1 MNFVDEEVNTDK
13 VYYFKS
19 GETHS
24 MCGIFG
30 YVTNKEVEIGPIL
43 IEAAKRLTYRGYDS
57 VGAAALNGNKID
69 LRKDV
74 GKVEEVAEKY
84 RFAELRGSRGIVQ
97 LRWATFGAPSQVNAQ
112 PHVDSDGDLV
122 GAHNGNVVN
131 NVELR
136 EQFITEGM
144 TVRSQNDGETCV
156 HAVERYLNR
165 GYEFIDAIRLAYGDL
180 EGDYAF
186 VIGRADD
193 DKLYAFKK
201 GSGMVVGIGEGFT
214 CVSSDLP
221 SILPL
226 TREVI
231 RPQDGE
237 IVTLWADKVEVRS
250 VKDGKKIDRK
260 PETVTESMDAVQKGG
275 YPHFMLKEIHE
286 QSQVAREL
294 FHMLNGNR
302 EVDALVAKMKN
313 ARNLYFIGCGTS
325 YHAAL
330 LGAVYFAQLAGRA
343 VIPILAPQFIAQYA
357 PTVNHEDV
365 GLFVSQSGETKD
377 VLNALEAAEARGME
391 CFGLANVV
399 GSTLTKA
406 ASFCLPLCC
415 GYEISVPATKTF
427 TNQVVTF
434 LYLAYKMAGRGLDTS
449 RGTRDYST
457 TIVERI
463 PELMDKTLE
472 MVASQ
477 VEAIAT
483 DLNEWNDLYCLGY
496 GATYPIAL
504 EGALKLK
511 EVTYA
516 HCEGMLSTEFK
527 HGPLSAVSKG
537 FPIIFVAGPNDVPLI
552 ISGLNEVKVRGART
566 IVIAEEDARLR
577 ANTDD
582 MIVLPQ
588 SDPQIAALLGV
599 LPLQLLSYHMSVMR
613 GFDPDFPRN
622 LSKTLT
628 VD

>member
-1 MNFVDEEVNTDK
+1 
-13 VYYFKS
+13 
-19 GETHS
+19 

-30 YVTNKEVEIGPIL
+30 YVTNKEENLGPIL
-43 IEAAKRLTYRGYDS
+43 IEAAQRLTYRGYDS
-57 VGAAALNGNKID
+57 VGAATLNNGTID

-74 GKVEEVAEKY
+74 GKVDTVAAKY
-84 RFAELRGSRGIVQ
+84 NIAEMRGQRGITQ
-97 LRWATFGAPSQVNAQ
+97 LRWATFGEPSQVNSQ
-112 PHVDSDGDLV
+112 PHLDSDGDMV

-136 EQFITEGM
+136 EQFIAEGM

-156 HAVERYLNR
+156 HAVERYIHR

-186 VIGRADD
+186 VIGRVDD

-201 GSGMVVGIGEGFT
+201 GSGMVVGLGEGFT

-250 VKDGKKIDRK
+250 VKDGRRVDRK
-260 PETVTESMDAVQKGG
+260 PETVTETMDAVQKGG

-286 QSQVAREL
+286 QAQVAREL
-294 FHMLNGNR
+294 AHVLNGNR
-302 EVDALVAKMKN
+302 EVDSLIEKMKS
-313 ARNLYFIGCGTS
+313 ARHLYFIGCGTS
-325 YHAAL
+325 YHAASV
-330 LGAVYFAQLAGRA
+330 GSVYFAQLAGQA
-343 VIPILAPQFIAQYA
+343 VIPVLAPQFIAQYA
-357 PTVNHEDV
+357 PTVNHNDV
-365 GLFVSQSGETKD
+365 GIFVSQSGETKD
-377 VLNALEAAEARGME
+377 VLNALEAAEARGMA

-406 ASFCLPLCC
+406 TSFSLPLCC

-434 LYLAYKMAGRGLDTS
+434 LYLAYKLAGKDTRELD
-449 RGTRDYST
+449 R
-457 TIVERI
+457 V
-463 PELMDKTLE
+463 PELMEQTLE
-472 MVASQ
+472 MVAPQ
-477 VEAIAT
+477 VEAIAR
-483 DLNEWNDLYCLGY
+483 DINEWNDLYCLGY

-511 EVTYA
+511 EITYA

-552 ISGLNEVKVRGART
+552 ISGINEVKVRGART
-566 IVIAEEDARLR
+566 ITIAEEDSRLR
-577 ANTDD
+577 ANGDD
-582 MIVLPQ
+582 LVVIPK
-588 SDPQIAALLGV
+588 SDPQINALLAV

>member
-1 MNFVDEEVNTDK
+1 
-13 VYYFKS
+13 
-19 GETHS
+19 

-30 YVTNKEVEIGPIL
+30 YVTSKEEQLGPIL
-43 IEAAKRLTYRGYDS
+43 IEAAQRLTYRGYDS
-57 VGAAALNGNKID
+57 VGAATLSNGTID

-74 GKVEEVAEKY
+74 GKVEAVAQKY
-84 RFAELRGSRGIVQ
+84 NFSEMHGQRGITQ
-97 LRWATFGAPSQVNAQ
+97 LRWATFGEPSQVNSQ
-112 PHVDSDGDLV
+112 PHLDSDGDMV

-136 EQFITEGM
+136 EQFIAEGM

-156 HAVERYLNR
+156 HAVERYIHR

-186 VIGRADD
+186 VIGRAND

-201 GSGMVVGIGEGFT
+201 GSGMVVGLGESFT

-226 TREVI
+226 TRQVI

-237 IVTLWADKVEVRS
+237 IVTLWADRVEVRS
-250 VKDGKKIDRK
+250 VKDGKKVDRQ

-286 QSQVAREL
+286 QAQVAREL
-294 FHMLNGNR
+294 SHVLNGNR
-302 EVDALVAKMKN
+302 DVETLVEKMKK
-313 ARNLYFIGCGTS
+313 ARHLYFIGCGTS
-325 YHAAL
+325 YHAAMT
-330 LGAVYFAQLAGRA
+330 GSVFFAQLAGRA
-343 VIPILAPQFIAQYA
+343 AIPVLAPQFIAQYA
-357 PTVNHEDV
+357 PAVDHDDV
-365 GLFVSQSGETKD
+365 GIFVSQSGETKD
-377 VLNALEAAEARGME
+377 VLNALEAAEAHNMA

-399 GSTLTKA
+399 GSTLTRA
-406 ASFCLPLCC
+406 TAFSLPLCC

-434 LYLAYKMAGRGLDTS
+434 LHLAYRMGGKDTHELD
-449 RGTRDYST
+449 RL
-457 TIVERI
+457 
-463 PELMDKTLE
+463 PELMEETLE
-472 MVASQ
+472 RVAPQ
-477 VEAIAT
+477 IEAIAR
-483 DLNEWNDLYCLGY
+483 DINEWDDLYCLGY

-511 EVTYA
+511 EITYA

-537 FPIIFVAGPNDVPLI
+537 FPILFVAGPNDVPLI
-552 ISGLNEVKVRGART
+552 ISGINEVKVRGARA
-566 IVIAEEDARLR
+566 IVIGEEDPRLR
-577 ANTDD
+577 ANGDD
-582 MIVLPQ
+582 LVVIPR
-588 SDPQIAALLGV
+588 SDPQINALLAV
-599 LPLQLLSYHMSVMR
+599 LPLQLLSYHMSVLR
-613 GFDPDFPRN
+613 GYDPDFPRN

>member
-1 MNFVDEEVNTDK
+1 
-13 VYYFKS
+13 
-19 GETHS
+19 

-30 YVTNKEVEIGPIL
+30 YVTNRDEELGPIL
-43 IEAAKRLTYRGYDS
+43 IEAARRLTYRGYDS
-57 VGAAALNGNKID
+57 VGAATLNNGSID

-74 GKVEEVAEKY
+74 GKVETVAQKY
-84 RFAELRGSRGIVQ
+84 NIAEMRGQRGITQ
-97 LRWATFGAPSQVNAQ
+97 LRWATFGEPSQINSQ
-112 PHVDSDGDLV
+112 PHLDSDGDMV

-136 EQFITEGM
+136 EQFMAEGM

-156 HAVERYLNR
+156 HAVERYINR

-180 EGDYAF
+180 QGDYAF
-186 VIGRADD
+186 VIGRAND

-201 GSGMVVGIGEGFT
+201 GSGMVVGLGEGFT

-237 IVTLWADKVEVRS
+237 IVTLWADRVEVRS
-250 VKDGKKIDRK
+250 VKDGKRIDRRV
-260 PETVTESMDAVQKGG
+260 ERVAESMDQVQKGG
-275 YPHFMLKEIHE
+275 YPHFMFKEIHE
-286 QSQVAREL
+286 QPQVAREL
-294 FHMLNGNR
+294 LHLLAGSP
-302 EVDALVAKMKN
+302 EVAGLVERMRT
-313 ARNLYFIGCGTS
+313 ARHLYFVACGTS

-330 LGAVYFAQLAGRA
+330 AGSVYFAQIAGRSA
-343 VIPILAPQFIAQYA
+343 IPVVAPQFVAQFA
-357 PTVNHEDV
+357 PAVGHQDV
-365 GLFVSQSGETKD
+365 GVFVSQSGETKD
-377 VLNALEAAEARGME
+377 VLNALEAGETRGMAS
-391 CFGLANVV
+391 FGLANVI

-427 TNQVVTF
+427 TNQVITY
-434 LYLAYKMAGRGLDTS
+434 LYLAYRMAGRDAHELD
-449 RGTRDYST
+449 
-457 TIVERI
+457 RI
-463 PELMDKTLE
+463 PDLMEATIEALGSQAE
-472 MVASQ
+472 AVAS
-477 VEAIAT
+477 EI
-483 DLNEWNDLYCLGY
+483 NGWNDMYCLGY

-511 EVTYA
+511 EITYA
-516 HCEGMLSTEFK
+516 HCEGTLSTEFK

-537 FPIIFVAGPNDVPLI
+537 FPILFVAGPGDVPLI
-552 ISGLNEVKVRGART
+552 ISGINEVKVRGART
-566 IVIAEEDARLR
+566 IVIAEDDERLR
-577 ANTDD
+577 ANADD
-582 MIVLPQ
+582 LLPLPK
-588 SDPQIAALLGV
+588 SDQHISPLLGV
-599 LPLQLLSYHMSVMR
+599 IPLQLLSYHMSVMR

>member
-1 MNFVDEEVNTDK
+1 
-13 VYYFKS
+13 
-19 GETHS
+19 

-30 YVTNKEVEIGPIL
+30 YVTSRDEELGPIL

-57 VGAAALNGNKID
+57 VGAATISGAKID

-74 GKVEEVAEKY
+74 GKVEEVAAKY
-84 RFAELRGSRGIVQ
+84 NFAEMHGQRGIVQ
-97 LRWATFGAPSQVNAQ
+97 LRWATFGEPSQVNAQ
-112 PHVDSDGDLV
+112 PHIDSDGDLV

-131 NVELR
+131 NAELR
-136 EQFITEGM
+136 EQFIAEGL

-186 VIGRADD
+186 VIGRVND

-237 IVTLWADKVEVRS
+237 IVTLWADRVEVRS
-250 VKDGKKIDRK
+250 VKDGKLIDRK
-260 PETVTESMDAVQKGG
+260 PETVTETMDAVQKGG

-286 QSQVAREL
+286 QSQAAREL
-294 FHMLNGNR
+294 LHVLNGNR
-302 EVDALVAKMKN
+302 EVETLVEKMKN

-330 LGAVYFAQLAGRA
+330 AGAVYFAGLAGRA

-357 PTVNHEDV
+357 PTVNHDDV
-365 GLFVSQSGETKD
+365 GIFVSQSGETKD

-434 LYLAYKMAGRGLDTS
+434 LYLAYKMAGKDVRALD
-449 RGTRDYST
+449 
-457 TIVERI
+457 VI

-472 MVASQ
+472 MVEPQ
-477 VEAIAT
+477 VQAIVE
-483 DLNEWNDLYCLGY
+483 DINQWNDLYCLGY

-537 FPIIFVAGPNDVPLI
+537 FPILFVSDGSATPLI
-552 ISGLNEVKVRGART
+552 ISGINEVKVRGART
-566 IVIAEEDARLR
+566 IVIAEDDPRLR
-577 ANTDD
+577 ANADD
-582 MIVLPQ
+582 LIVLPK

-599 LPLQLLSYHMSVMR
+599 LPLQLLSYHMSVLR
-613 GFDPDFPRN
+613 GYDPDFPRN

>member
-1 MNFVDEEVNTDK
+1 
-13 VYYFKS
+13 
-19 GETHS
+19 

-30 YVTNKEVEIGPIL
+30 IVTAKEQPLGPIL
-43 IEAAKRLTYRGYDS
+43 VEAARRLTYRGYDS
-57 VGAAALNGNKID
+57 VGAATLSGSKID

-74 GKVEEVAEKY
+74 GRVEDVAAKY
-84 RFAELRGSRGIVQ
+84 NFAGMTGQRGIIQ
-97 LRWATFGAPSQVNAQ
+97 LRWATFGEPSQANAQ
-112 PHVDSDGDLV
+112 PHLDSDGDMV

-136 EQFITEGM
+136 LEFMAEGM

-156 HAVERYLNR
+156 HAVERYIKR

-180 EGDYAF
+180 QGDYAF
-186 VIGRADD
+186 VIGRAND

-201 GSGMVVGIGEGFT
+201 GSGMVVGLGEGFT

-226 TREVI
+226 TRNVI

-237 IVTLWADKVEVRS
+237 IVTLWADRVEVRS
-250 VKDGKKIDRK
+250 VKDGKQIQRM

-286 QSQVAREL
+286 QAQVAREL
-294 FHMLNGNR
+294 IHLLDGSPDV
-302 EVDALVAKMKN
+302 EPLVEKMKN
-313 ARNLYFIGCGTS
+313 ARHLYLIGCGTS
-325 YHAAL
+325 YHAASV
-330 LGAVYFAQLAGRA
+330 GSVYIAQLAGRA
-343 VIPILAPQFIAQYA
+343 AIPVLAPQFIAQYA
-357 PTVNHEDV
+357 PAVGYEDV
-365 GLFVSQSGETKD
+365 GIFVSQSGETKD
-377 VLNALEAAEARGME
+377 VLNALEAAEKRGMA

-406 ASFCLPLCC
+406 TSFCLPLCC

-434 LYLAYKMAGRGLDTS
+434 LYLAYRMAGLDTP
-449 RGTRDYST
+449 RDDQLGYST
-457 TIVERI
+457 TSSGRMLDRI
-463 PELMDKTLE
+463 PELMEQTIE
-472 MVASQ
+472 MVGPQ
-477 VEAIAT
+477 IEAIAK
-483 DLNEWNDLYCLGY
+483 DINEWNDMYCLGY

-511 EVTYA
+511 EITYA

-527 HGPLSAVSKG
+527 HGPLSAVSKDY
-537 FPIIFVAGPNDVPLI
+537 PVIFVAGPNDVPLI
-552 ISGLNEVKVRGART
+552 ISGINEVKVRGART
-566 IVIAEEDARLR
+566 ITIGEEDARLR
-577 ANTDD
+577 ANGDD
-582 MIVLPQ
+582 LVVIPK
-588 SDPQIAALLGV
+588 SDAQISALLGV

>member
-1 MNFVDEEVNTDK
+1 
-13 VYYFKS
+13 
-19 GETHS
+19 

-30 YVTNKEVEIGPIL
+30 YVTNKETELGPIL
-43 IEAAKRLTYRGYDS
+43 IAAAERLTYRGYDS
-57 VGAAALNGNKID
+57 VGAATINDGKID

-74 GKVEEVAEKY
+74 GKVDSVAVKY
-84 RFAELRGSRGIVQ
+84 NIAEMRGQRGITQ
-97 LRWATFGAPSQVNAQ
+97 LRWATFGEPSQVNSQ
-112 PHVDSDGDLV
+112 PHLDSDGDMV

-136 EQFITEGM
+136 EQFIAEGM

-156 HAVERYLNR
+156 HAVERYINR

-186 VIGRADD
+186 VIGRAND

-201 GSGMVVGIGEGFT
+201 GSGMVVGLGEGFT

-226 TREVI
+226 TREVV

-250 VKDGKKIDRK
+250 VKDGKLIDRK
-260 PETVTESMDAVQKGG
+260 QETVTETMDAVQKGG
-275 YPHFMLKEIHE
+275 YPHFMLKEVHE
-286 QSQVAREL
+286 QAQVAREL
-294 FHMLNGNR
+294 SHVLNGNR
-302 EVDALVAKMKN
+302 EVDALVEKMKK
-313 ARNLYFIGCGTS
+313 ARHLYFIGCGTS
-325 YHAAL
+325 YHAASV
-330 LGAVYFAQLAGRA
+330 GAVYFAQLAGRA
-343 VIPILAPQFIAQYA
+343 VIPVLAPQFIAQYA
-357 PTVNHEDV
+357 PTVNHDDV

-377 VLNALEAAEARGME
+377 VLNALEAAEAKGMA

-399 GSTLTKA
+399 GSTLTKT

-434 LYLAYKMAGRGLDTS
+434 LYLAYKMAGKDVRELDS
-449 RGTRDYST
+449 
-457 TIVERI
+457 I
-463 PELMDKTLE
+463 PDLMDKTLE
-472 MVASQ
+472 MVAPQ
-477 VEAIAT
+477 VEAIAK
-483 DLNEWNDLYCLGY
+483 DINDWNDLYCLGY

-511 EVTYA
+511 EITYA

-566 IVIAEEDARLR
+566 IVVAEDDSRLR
-577 ANTDD
+577 ANADD
-582 MIVLPQ
+582 VIVLPK
-588 SDPQIAALLGV
+588 SDPQISALLGV

>member
-1 MNFVDEEVNTDK
+1 
-13 VYYFKS
+13 
-19 GETHS
+19 
-24 MCGIFG
+24 
-30 YVTNKEVEIGPIL
+30 
-43 IEAAKRLTYRGYDS
+43 
-57 VGAAALNGNKID
+57 LNNGTID
-69 LRKDV
+69 LRKDT
-74 GKVEEVAEKY
+74 GKVDAVAAKY
-84 RFAELRGSRGIVQ
+84 NIAEMRGQRGITQ
-97 LRWATFGAPSQVNAQ
+97 LRWATFGEPSQVNSQ
-112 PHVDSDGDLV
+112 PHIDSDGDMV

-136 EQFITEGM
+136 EQFIAEGM

-156 HAVERYLNR
+156 HAVERYINR

-186 VIGRADD
+186 VIGRAND

-201 GSGMVVGIGEGFT
+201 GSGMVVGLGEGFT

-237 IVTLWADKVEVRS
+237 IVTLWADHVEVRS

-294 FHMLNGNR
+294 FHVLNGNR
-302 EVDALVAKMKN
+302 EVESLVEKMKN
-313 ARNLYFIGCGTS
+313 ARHLYFIGCGTS
-325 YHAAL
+325 YHAASV
-330 LGAVYFAQLAGRA
+330 GAVYFAQLAGRA
-343 VIPILAPQFIAQYA
+343 VIPVLAPQFIAQYA
-357 PTVNHEDV
+357 PAVSYEDV
-365 GLFVSQSGETKD
+365 GIFVSQSGETKD
-377 VLNALEAAEARGME
+377 VLNALEAAEARGMA

-406 ASFCLPLCC
+406 TSFSLPLCC

-434 LYLAYKMAGRGLDTS
+434 LNLAYKLAGRDTHELD
-449 RGTRDYST
+449 
-457 TIVERI
+457 II

-472 MVASQ
+472 MVAPQ
-477 VEAIAT
+477 IEAIAK
-483 DLNEWNDLYCLGY
+483 DINEWNDMYCLGY

-511 EVTYA
+511 EITYA

-537 FPIIFVAGPNDVPLI
+537 FPIIFVSDGSAVPLI
-552 ISGLNEVKVRGART
+552 ISGINEVKVRGART
-566 IVIAEEDARLR
+566 IIIAEEDARLR
-577 ANTDD
+577 ANADD
-582 MIVLPQ
+582 VIVLPK
-588 SDPQIAALLGV
+588 SDPQISALLGV

>member
-1 MNFVDEEVNTDK
+1 
-13 VYYFKS
+13 
-19 GETHS
+19 

-30 YVTNKEVEIGPIL
+30 YVTNNEVELGPIL
-43 IEAAKRLTYRGYDS
+43 IAAAERLTYRGYDS
-57 VGAAALNGNKID
+57 VGAATISGDKID
-69 LRKDV
+69 LRKDT
-74 GKVEEVAEKY
+74 GKVDAVAEKY
-84 RFAELRGSRGIVQ
+84 NFAEMRGQRGITQ
-97 LRWATFGAPSQVNAQ
+97 LRWATFGEPSQVNSQ
-112 PHVDSDGDLV
+112 PHIDSDGDMV

-131 NVELR
+131 NIELR
-136 EQFITEGM
+136 EQFMAEGM

-156 HAVERYLNR
+156 HAVERYINR

-186 VIGRADD
+186 VIGRAND

-201 GSGMVVGIGEGFT
+201 GSGMVVGIGDGFT

-250 VKDGKKIDRK
+250 VKDGQPIDRM

-294 FHMLNGNR
+294 SHVLNGNK
-302 EVDALVAKMKN
+302 EVDTLVEKMKN
-313 ARNLYFIGCGTS
+313 ARHLYFIGCGTS

-330 LGAVYFAQLAGRA
+330 AGSVYFAQLAGKP
-343 VIPILAPQFIAQYA
+343 VTTVLAPQFIAQYA
-357 PTVNHEDV
+357 PAVGHEDV
-365 GLFVSQSGETKD
+365 GIFVSQSGETKD
-377 VLNALEAAEARGME
+377 VLNALEAAEARGMA
-391 CFGLANVV
+391 CYGLANVV

-406 ASFCLPLCC
+406 TALSLPLCC

-434 LYLAYKMAGRGLDTS
+434 LYLAYKMAGMDTS
-449 RGTRDYST
+449 ALDG
-457 TIVERI
+457 I
-463 PELMDKTLE
+463 PDLMDKTLE
-472 MVASQ
+472 MVAPQ
-477 VEAIAT
+477 VEAIAK
-483 DLNEWNDLYCLGY
+483 DINEWDDMYCLGY

-511 EVTYA
+511 EITYA

-527 HGPLSAVSKG
+527 HGPLSAVCKG
-537 FPIIFVAGPNDVPLI
+537 FPILFVSDGSANPLI
-552 ISGLNEVKVRGART
+552 ISGINEVKVRGART

-577 ANTDD
+577 ANAEDI
-582 MIVLPQ
+582 IVLPK
-588 SDPQIAALLGV
+588 SDPQISALLGV

>member
-1 MNFVDEEVNTDK
+1 
-13 VYYFKS
+13 
-19 GETHS
+19 

-30 YVTNKEVEIGPIL
+30 YVTNKDEELGPIL

-57 VGAAALNGNKID
+57 VGAATLNNGKID

-74 GKVEEVAEKY
+74 GKVETVSEKY
-84 RFAELRGSRGIVQ
+84 NFAGMRGQRGITQ
-97 LRWATFGAPSQVNAQ
+97 LRWATFGEPSQVNSQ
-112 PHVDSDGDLV
+112 PHLDSDGDMV

-131 NVELR
+131 NIELR
-136 EQFITEGM
+136 EQFIAEGM

-156 HAVERYLNR
+156 HAVERYINR

-186 VIGRADD
+186 VIGRANE

-201 GSGMVVGIGEGFT
+201 GSGMVVGLGEGFT

-226 TREVI
+226 TREVV

-237 IVTLWADKVEVRS
+237 IVTLWADRVEVRS

-286 QSQVAREL
+286 QAQVAREL
-294 FHMLNGNR
+294 AHVLNGNR
-302 EVDALVAKMKN
+302 EVDTLVEKMKK
-313 ARNLYFIGCGTS
+313 ARHLYLIGCGTS
-325 YHAAL
+325 YHAASA
-330 LGAVYFAQLAGRA
+330 GAVFFAQLAGRA
-343 VIPILAPQFIAQYA
+343 AIPVLAPQFIAQYA
-357 PTVNHEDV
+357 PAVNHDDV
-365 GLFVSQSGETKD
+365 GIFVSQSGETKD
-377 VLNALEAAEARGME
+377 VLNALEAAEERDMV

-399 GSTLTKA
+399 GSTLTKT
-406 ASFCLPLCC
+406 ASMCLPLCC

-427 TNQVVTF
+427 TNQVVAF
-434 LYLAYKMAGRGLDTS
+434 LYLAYKLAGKDTHELDQL
-449 RGTRDYST
+449 
-457 TIVERI
+457 
-463 PELMDKTLE
+463 PELMEKTIE
-472 MVASQ
+472 MVAPQ
-477 VEAIAT
+477 IEAIAK
-483 DLNEWNDLYCLGY
+483 DINEWNDMYCLGY

-511 EVTYA
+511 EITYA

-527 HGPLSAVSKG
+527 HGPLSAVSNG

-552 ISGLNEVKVRGART
+552 ISGINEVKVRGARA
-566 IVIAEEDARLR
+566 IVIGEEDARLR
-577 ANTDD
+577 ANGDD
-582 MIVLPQ
+582 LVVVPH
-588 SDPQIAALLGV
+588 SDPQINALLAV

>member
-1 MNFVDEEVNTDK
+1 
-13 VYYFKS
+13 
-19 GETHS
+19 

-30 YVTNKEVEIGPIL
+30 YVTNKETALGPIL
-43 IEAAKRLTYRGYDS
+43 IAAAERLTYRGYDS
-57 VGAAALNGNKID
+57 VGAATLNNGKID

-74 GKVEEVAEKY
+74 GKVDSVAAKY
-84 RFAELRGSRGIVQ
+84 NIGEMRGSRGITQ
-97 LRWATFGAPSQVNAQ
+97 LRWATFGEPSQVNAQ
-112 PHVDSDGDLV
+112 PHLDSDGDMV

-136 EQFITEGM
+136 EQFMAEGM

-156 HAVERYLNR
+156 HAVERYINR

-201 GSGMVVGIGEGFT
+201 GSGMVVGLGEGFT

-250 VKDGKKIDRK
+250 VKDGREIVRM

-294 FHMLNGNR
+294 SHVLNGNR
-302 EVDALVAKMKN
+302 EVESLVEKMKS

-325 YHAAL
+325 YHAASV
-330 LGAVYFAQLAGRA
+330 GAVYFAQLAGRA
-343 VIPILAPQFIAQYA
+343 AIPVLAPQFIAQYA
-357 PTVNHEDV
+357 PAVTHDDV
-365 GLFVSQSGETKD
+365 GIFVSQSGETKD
-377 VLNALEAAEARGME
+377 VLNALEVAEARGMA

-406 ASFCLPLCC
+406 TSFSLPLCC

-434 LYLAYKMAGRGLDTS
+434 LYLAYKLAGKDVRELDS
-449 RGTRDYST
+449 
-457 TIVERI
+457 I
-463 PELMDKTLE
+463 PELMDKTIE
-472 MVASQ
+472 MVEPQ
-477 VEAIAT
+477 IKEIAK
-483 DLNEWNDLYCLGY
+483 DINEWNDSYCLGY

-511 EVTYA
+511 EITYA

-537 FPIIFVAGPNDVPLI
+537 FPIVFVAGPNDVPLI
-552 ISGLNEVKVRGART
+552 ISGINEVKVRGART
-566 IVIAEEDARLR
+566 IVIAEEDSRLR
-577 ANTDD
+577 ANADD
-582 MIVLPQ
+582 VIALPK
-588 SDPQIAALLGV
+588 SDPQISALLGV

>member
-1 MNFVDEEVNTDK
+1 
-13 VYYFKS
+13 
-19 GETHS
+19 

-30 YVTNKEVEIGPIL
+30 YVTNKDINLGPIL
-43 IEAAKRLTYRGYDS
+43 IEAAQRLTYRGYDS
-57 VGAAALNGNKID
+57 VGAATLSDGTID

-74 GKVEEVAEKY
+74 GKVEYVSEKY
-84 RFAELRGSRGIVQ
+84 NFAEMTGSRGITQ
-97 LRWATFGAPSQVNAQ
+97 LRWATFGEPSQINSQ
-112 PHVDSDGDLV
+112 PHIDSDGDLV

-131 NVELR
+131 NIELR
-136 EQFITEGM
+136 QQFIDEGLN
-144 TVRSQNDGETCV
+144 VRSQNDGETCV

-186 VIGRADD
+186 VIGRTGD

-201 GSGMVVGIGEGFT
+201 GSGMVVGLGEGFT

-226 TREVI
+226 TRTII
-231 RPQDGE
+231 RPLDGE
-237 IVTLWADKVEVRS
+237 IVTLWADHVELRS
-250 VKDGKKIDRK
+250 VKDGKLIER
-260 PETVTESMDAVQKGG
+260 ESEQVTETMDAVQKGG

-286 QSQVAREL
+286 QAQVAREL
-294 FHMLNGNR
+294 LHLLDSSP
-302 EVDALVAKMKN
+302 EVETLVKKMKS
-313 ARNLYFIGCGTS
+313 ARHLYFIACGTS

-330 LGAVYFAQLAGRA
+330 EGSVYLAQLAGRPA
-343 VIPILAPQFIAQYA
+343 IPVLAPQFISQFA
-357 PTVNHEDV
+357 PAVGHEDV

-399 GSTLTKA
+399 GSTLTKST
-406 ASFCLPLCC
+406 SFCLPLCC

-427 TNQVVTF
+427 TNQVITF
-434 LYLAYKMAGRGLDTS
+434 LYLAYRMGGRNTKELENIPALMEQTLD
-449 RGTRDYST
+449 
-457 TIVERI
+457 
-463 PELMDKTLE
+463 
-472 MVASQ
+472 MVTPQ
-477 VEAIAT
+477 VEAIAEEI
-483 DLNEWNDLYCLGY
+483 NEWNDMYCLGY
-496 GATYPIAL
+496 GLTLPIAL

-511 EVTYA
+511 EITYA

-537 FPIIFVAGPNDVPLI
+537 FPIVFVAGPQDTNLI
-552 ISGLNEVKVRGART
+552 ISGINEVNVRGARA
-566 IVIAEEDARLR
+566 IAIGQEEPRLR
-577 ANTDD
+577 ANADD
-582 MIVLPQ
+582 LIVIPE
-588 SDPQIAALLGV
+588 SDPYVNALLAV